1 MPTITPRYNKKGELT
16 YYQIV
21 VSCGTNYKGKPIRR
35 TYSWRPVPGMTKA
48 QIEREVKAF
57 AYKFEQDIKYG
68 YQYDKKIT
76 FANYA
81 EYALELKSRNDILA
95 PSTEA
100 RYRELL
106 SRINEA
112 IGHLKL
118 SDIRPQHLNDFY
130 QTLAEKGRR
139 EDKDRAIAKSALL
152 KQFEKMDISKA
163 ELAKRSNIAPI
174 TVTAALRGD
183 PVVIQSAESL
193 AKAMGRSLRELFT
206 VKKNEDPLSNKTIL
220 EHHRCISMV
229 LALAEKEMI
238 VPYNAAAKATPPKVK
253 KTKPDYFQPEQME
266 SIIAALQD
274 EPTHWKTMTY
284 LLIDTG
290 CRRSEVMGL
299 KWENVDFEY
308 GIITIET
315 ALLYTKQKGIYEG
328 PPKNGQVRAVRIA
341 PQTVEMLKAQRR
353 EQNEMKYNANIWQNT
368 GFVFTYDDGSPMH
381 PDCITAW
388 LSDFSKRHGLPHIHP
403 HAFRHTAA
411 SIMIANGVDLV
422 TTAAELGHAD
432 PNTTALIYAHQ
443 IARQRAR
450 AAAIRAGV
458 FSCIDWTDAK
468 FHK

>member
-1 MPTITPRYNKKGELT
+1 MPTITPRYNKNGELT
-16 YYQIV
+16 YYRIV
-21 VSCGTNYKGKPIRR
+21 VSCGTNYQGKPIRH
-35 TYSWRPVPGMTKA
+35 TYSWRPEPGMTKK
-48 QIEREVKAF
+48 QMEREVKAF
-57 AYKFEQDIKYG
+57 AYKFEHDIKYG
-68 YQYDKKIT
+68 YQYDKNIT
-76 FANYA
+76 FAQYA
-81 EYALELKSRNDILA
+81 EYALDLKLKNDILA

-100 RYRELL
+100 RYIELL
-106 SRINEA
+106 SRINKA

-130 QTLAEKGRR
+130 QVLSENGQR
-139 EDKDRAIAKSALL
+139 EDKDRAIAKPLLL
-152 KQFEKMDISKA
+152 KHFEKMNISKA
-163 ELAKRSNIAPI
+163 DLARRANIAPM

-183 PVVIQSAESL
+183 PILVKSAE
-193 AKAMGRSLRELFT
+193 AIAMIMEHSLREMFT
-206 VKKNEDPLSNKTIL
+206 VKKNDEPLSKRTIL

-238 VPYNAAAKATPPKVK
+238 VPYNAAAKATPPKVRK
-253 KTKPDYFQPEQME
+253 HKPDYYQPEQME
-266 SIIAALQD
+266 SIIIALQD
-274 EPTHWKTMTY
+274 EPIHWKAMTY

-299 KWENVDFEY
+299 KWENIDFEY
-308 GIITIET
+308 GVITIET
-315 ALLYTKQKGIYEG
+315 ALLYTRQKGIYEG

-341 PQTVEMLKAQRR
+341 SQTIGVLKEHRR
-353 EQNEMKYNANIWQNT
+353 KQNEMKRNTEKWAHT
-368 GFVFTYDDGSPMH
+368 GFVLTYDDGSPMH

-388 LSDFSKRHGLPHIHP
+388 LSDFSKRHNLPHIHP

-458 FSCIDWTDAK
+458 FSCIDWTDEK
-468 FHK
+468 FQK